1 MTEFDKADTNGNG
14 VIEKAEWNKI
24 ALEDRR
30 LEMIDRDLKRNAERR
45 FTGFALMGMLIYPFI
60 ILLASVLGF
69 DKAASLITD
78 IASVYVIAASGVV
91 AAFMGFNAYSAKAES
106 KKTTGVHAHPCLRDG
121 HHARTHAHDPQHNAC
136 TRLYKGSGSR
146 SGPSILSVLADT

>member
-1 MTEFDKADTNGNG
+1 MTEFDKIDTNGNG
-14 VIEKAEWNKI
+14 VIERIEWDKI

-45 FTGFALMGMLIYPFI
+45 YTGFALAGMLIYPFI

-69 DKAASLITD
+69 DKAATLITD

-91 AAFMGFNAYSAKAES
+91 AAFMGFNAYSAKS
-106 KKTTGVHAHPCLRDG
+106 DK
-121 HHARTHAHDPQHNAC
+121 RT
-136 TRLYKGSGSR
+136 
-146 SGPSILSVLADT
+146 SISIEGEK

>member
-1 MTEFDKADTNGNG
+1 MTEFDKADLDSNGY
-14 VIEKAEWNKI
+14 IDRKEWNRL

-30 LEMIDRDLKRNAERR
+30 LEMVDRDLKRNAERR
-45 FTGFALMGMLIYPFI
+45 FTGFALAGMLIYPFI

-91 AAFMGFNAYSAKAES
+91 AAFMGFNAYSAKAD
-106 KKTTGVHAHPCLRDG
+106 KKT
-121 HHARTHAHDPQHNAC
+121 
-136 TRLYKGSGSR
+136 
-146 SGPSILSVLADT
+146 SIMYEKEQGDK